1 MQAKF
6 FLNAGFPITAMSGKF
21 HTDWGEFGGF
31 KHPNALKYEAASMI
45 ASGANC
51 NFGDQLHPNGIL
63 DSSTYEN
70 IAYAYDYIKQVEAYG
85 IGGSPISKL
94 GIWRSFDQECDE
106 GLSKM
111 LLEAHLDFDVAN
123 FSEDLCQYEILI
135 FPSKTKLSVEETLK
149 LKQFIQSGGSI
160 ILLGK
165 SLLNFT
171 EGGIA
176 KDFGVEYLGDSSCDS
191 DYTLIKDP
199 LYPIFVKTPFLNYK
213 AAIQVMPI
221 AKVEIIADIFEP
233 YFNRTLEHY
242 CSHQKTPF
250 QDTRA
255 NHPAVVRKGRCI
267 FIAHELDSMY
277 HKYGARIHRE
287 LFVNCI
293 NLLYKNPMVEVNL
306 PSAARINLLH
316 QENEKRFVLHLLYST
331 PIRRGIASVIEDS
344 VPLSDIEVSFDFP
357 HKIQSV
363 TLIPDQRDLPISKD
377 HTKQFVT
384 IPKFETHCALVF
396 HYL

>member
-1 MQAKF
+1 
-6 FLNAGFPITAMSGKF
+6 
-21 HTDWGEFGGF
+21 
-31 KHPNALKYEAASMI
+31 
-45 ASGANC
+45 
-51 NFGDQLHPNGIL
+51 
-63 DSSTYEN
+63 
-70 IAYAYDYIKQVEAYG
+70 
-85 IGGSPISKL
+85 
-94 GIWRSFDQECDE
+94 
-106 GLSKM
+106 
-111 LLEAHLDFDVAN
+111 
-123 FSEDLCQYEILI
+123 
-135 FPSKTKLSVEETLK
+135 VEETLK
-149 LKQFIQSGGSI
+149 VKQFIQSGGSI
-160 ILLGK
+160 ITLAK

-171 EGGIA
+171 ENCISQ
-176 KDFGVEYLGDSSCDS
+176 DFGIKYIKDSSYDS
-191 DYTLIKDP
+191 DYTLIRDP

-213 AAIQVMPI
+213 AAIQVQPI
-221 AKVEIIADIFEP
+221 NEVEVLADIFEP
-233 YFNRTLEHY
+233 YFNRTSGHY

-250 QDTRA
+250 KEIKA
-255 NHPAVVRKGRCI
+255 EHPAIVKRKNSI

-277 HKYGARIHRE
+277 HKHGARIHRD
-287 LFVNCI
+287 LFIKCL
-293 NLLYKNPMVEVNL
+293 NLLYKVPMIEVNL